1 MTEHK
6 KSTGAT
12 GLHANGQH
20 PPRISTADRAGKQPA
35 VAEVPRRPAVNSG
48 NPRITV
54 AFPLSRID
62 IHEPSDELRDLAA
75 MVEELAEEVATLA
88 REVAPGQVETM
99 DRLAAQAAL
108 IARRV
113 GPRCVTRRSA
123 ECAQRCR
130 TRLTREGAE

>member
-1 MTEHK
+1 MTEAK

-20 PPRISTADRAGKQPA
+20 PAKNHAADRQGKQPGV
-35 VAEVPRRPAVNSG
+35 VAEVPRRRAVNSG

-62 IHEPSDELRDLAA
+62 IHEPSEELRDLAA

-88 REVAPGQVETM
+88 REVAPGQVEAT

-113 GPRCVTRRSA
+113 GPRS
-123 ECAQRCR
+123 
-130 TRLTREGAE
+130 